1 MQIYAKFNF
10 FQVDR
15 KHFSVLAKWQ
25 RNYSIKHVLQ
35 DIRKT
40 MTMKENLKLQQ
51 PPEGTTY

>member
-1 MQIYAKFNF
+1 MQNLIF
-10 FQVDR
+10 FKVDR